1 MQKSQGPSLNAALF
15 CVAFLIV
22 SMSLSVLWLDI
33 PIHITLL
40 ASMSVTIMVAMFYG
54 EKWENIAHYIEEG
67 GRIAILPTLVMM
79 IIGAVIGSWI
89 ASGTVPVIIYWGLKL
104 ISPQMFLVTG
114 CLVCAL
120 TSISCGSSWSTA
132 GTVGIA
138 LMGIGGGLGVNPAM
152 TAGAVIS
159 GAYLGDKMSPMS
171 DTTNLAPAV
180 AESEL
185 FDHIR
190 SMMYTS
196 IPAFLITLAFYFFLG
211 KQFTEHSVNLENI
224 SQTMQTI
231 ENTYNM
237 NPVVF
242 IPPVLVIL
250 LAIKKFPALPT
261 LILACASAALI
272 AIFLQHSSVTSI
284 TNNMMY
290 GYVSKTG
297 VAEIDKLL
305 SRGGLQS
312 MLWTA
317 ALGIL
322 GMIYGKIF
330 EGTGILEVFMKSLQ
344 RFTTSLFGLVTTT
357 LAATFF
363 LNAATASQTLSIVVG
378 GRMFISEY
386 RKKDLLPQ
394 TLSRTLEDGAT
405 LFSPLVPWSL
415 CGVFMSGTLGVST
428 WLYIPYASFCW
439 LCPLIA
445 MVYAA
450 TGKFFWKTGEI
461 PSKMVYNAKS
471 QSI

>member
-1 MQKSQGPSLNAALF
+1 MSHSKSPTLGAALF

-40 ASMSVTIMVAMFYG
+40 VSMSVTVVVALCYG
-54 EKWENIAHYIEEG
+54 NTWERVAACIEDG

-79 IIGAVIGSWI
+79 IIGCVIGSWI
-89 ASGTVPVIIYWGLKL
+89 ASGTVPVIIYWGLRL
-104 ISPQMFLVTG
+104 ISPEMFLVTA
-114 CLVCAL
+114 CAVCAL
-120 TSISCGSSWSTA
+120 TSVSCGSSWSTA
-132 GTVGIA
+132 GTVGVA
-138 LMGIGGGLGVNPAM
+138 LMGIGGGLGIQPAM

-180 AESEL
+180 AEAEL

-196 IPAFLITLAFYFFLG
+196 VPAFLITLGFYFLLG
-211 KQFTEHSVNLENI
+211 RRFVGQELDLAGI
-224 SQTMQTI
+224 SATMRVI
-231 ENTYNM
+231 ETTYNM

-242 IPPVLVIL
+242 FPPVLVIG

-272 AIFLQHSSVTSI
+272 AVFLQGESVTSI
-284 TNNMMY
+284 TNTMMY
-290 GYVSKTG
+290 GYTSQTG

-317 ALGIL
+317 SLGIL

-330 EGTGILEVFMKSLQ
+330 EGTGILEVFMQSLK
-344 RFTTSLFGLVTTT
+344 RFTHSLFGLVTTT
-357 LAATFF
+357 LGATLL
-363 LNAATASQTLSIVVG
+363 LNAATASQALTIVVG
-378 GRMFISEY
+378 GRMFIAEY
-386 RKKDLLPQ
+386 KAKNLLPQ
-394 TLSRTLEDGAT
+394 TLSRTLEDGGT

-415 CGVFMSGTLGVST
+415 CGVFMAGTLGVST
-428 WLYIPYASFCW
+428 WKYIPYASFCW

-445 MVYAA
+445 MIYAA

-461 PSKMVYNAKS
+461 PSKMVYAAEGGA
-471 QSI
+471 